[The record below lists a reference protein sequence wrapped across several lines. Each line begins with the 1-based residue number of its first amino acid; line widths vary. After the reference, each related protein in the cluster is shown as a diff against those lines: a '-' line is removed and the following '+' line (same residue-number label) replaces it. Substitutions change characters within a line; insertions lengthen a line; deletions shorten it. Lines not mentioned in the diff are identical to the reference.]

1 MKNLNEEI
9 KRMKSLF
16 DESRLYGNLNES
28 TGGRFGWLDDLFSVI
43 DDAHASKGMKKW
55 SEFSMTYKN
64 ADEFLNLVKRNPDY
78 VKLIDED
85 FPTYIGKLIDEIATT
100 GSVTKRTTDLLSDGY
115 MKSILDTF
123 RKNGADI
130 TMDINYNG
138 INKSISQHIQDAW
151 STSTQK
157 QMIDDLQTQILK
169 RIESEATWHPDV
181 NVEEIFSDIRSQYGD
196 EIKLLKTSD
205 TSDDVITKT
214 INTINGIK
222 LSKNIDYAKVM
233 KKMADDAA
241 RIGAKEDIGK
251 LHAEYVSMV
260 RDLKRRYATKLNKI
274 ISGDIN
280 PKRAIFTTD
289 NPIVSRLA
297 KLKAWE
303 NTRFSEDRILRLLGD
318 FDDDRIIPLLNTE
331 GLSDLFLLGQGKT
344 LHAFIKKWSAGGKL
358 LKDTKIRYKL
368 FIYGY
373 SIAQNYLIFYVLTD
387 LWKIIWNNIP
397 FLGGLSPTEKLYE
410 NQETYIF
417 NFGGMLSSECYEL
430 KGYEDGTSEKSIE
443 TKSGVYKE
451 KNEYILWVKKQRRQ
465 NGDEWFPENFCEYF
479 ICKDGKPVSVSCA
492 KYSPLVGEEG
502 TLGDKYETI
511 DNIGN
516 SIEEIKDYVS
526 DSLINNK
533 IPDQFD
539 NIMDSVKV
547 KYDNQK
553 ENFIDS
559 EFFKKLTPEQQKKLL
574 EALDEEIEE
583 TANTMTSEEAGMD

>member
-28 TGGRFGWLDDLFSVI
+28 TGGRFGWLDELFSVI
-43 DDAHASKGMKKW
+43 DDAHAGKGMKKW
-55 SEFSMTYKN
+55 GEFSMSYKN
-64 ADEFLNLVKRNPDY
+64 ADEFLNIVKRNPDY

-85 FPTYIGKLIDEIATT
+85 FPTYIGKIIDEIVTT

-123 RKNGADI
+123 KKNGADI

-157 QMIDDLQTQILK
+157 QMIDDLQTQILR
-169 RIESEATWHPDV
+169 RIESEATWHPDA

-196 EIKLLKTSD
+196 EIKTLKTSD
-205 TSDDVITKT
+205 TSDDVVTKT

-222 LSKNIDYAKVM
+222 LSKNIDYANVM

-241 RIGAKEDIGK
+241 KIGAKEDIGK
-251 LHAEYVSMV
+251 AHAEYVSMV
-260 RDLKRRYATKLNKI
+260 RDLKRRYSNKLNKI
-274 ISGDIN
+274 LGGDIN
-280 PKRAIFTTD
+280 PNRAIFTPD

-297 KLKAWE
+297 KIKAWE
-303 NTRFSEDRILRLLGD
+303 NTRFSEDRIIRLLGD

-358 LKDTKIRYKL
+358 LKDTKNRYKL

-373 SIAQNYLIFYVLTD
+373 SISKNAMIFYVLTD
-387 LWKIIWNNIP
+387 LWEILWNNVP
-397 FLGGLSPTEKLYE
+397 FLGGKSPTEKLYE
-410 NQETYIF
+410 KQETYIF
-417 NFGGMLSSECYEL
+417 NFGSLTSSECYEL
-430 KGYEDGTSEKSIE
+430 KGQEEGTSEK
-443 TKSGVYKE
+443 TLQTTTGTYKE
-451 KNEYILWVKKQRRQ
+451 KNEYILWFKNQRRQ
-465 NGDEWFPENFCEYF
+465 NGDEWFPENFCDYF

-492 KYSPLVGEEG
+492 KYAPLVGEEG
-502 TLGDKYETI
+502 TLGDQYETF
-511 DNIGN
+511 DNIGDN
-516 SIEEIKDYVS
+516 IQEIKDYIS
-526 DSLINNK
+526 DTLINNK

-539 NIMDSVKV
+539 NIMDSVRV

-559 EFFKKLTPEQQKKLL
+559 DMFKNLTPEQQEKILNY
-574 EALDEEIEE
+574 LDKELQD
-583 TANTMTSEEAGMD
+583 TSEVLLNSEQMGF